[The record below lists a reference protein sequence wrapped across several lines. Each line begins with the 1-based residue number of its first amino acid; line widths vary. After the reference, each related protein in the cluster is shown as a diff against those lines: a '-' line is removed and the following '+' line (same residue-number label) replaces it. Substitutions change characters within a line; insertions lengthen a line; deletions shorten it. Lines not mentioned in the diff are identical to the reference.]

1 MSEISVKKN
10 LTGETLEMFLGKLS
24 KGLSLTAACG
34 ACGITPSRVDKLRK
48 EKPKFNAQ
56 VLAAQ
61 ARAEEAFID
70 KILESRD
77 GKLALSFLQS
87 RFPHWSPKTTTSDNS
102 SAKSSISPELLSQ
115 LSSVPERI
123 KIRN

>member
-1 MSEISVKKN
+1 MSEIAVKKN
-10 LTGETLEMFLGKLS
+10 LTGETLDLFLEKLS
-24 KGLSLTAACG
+24 KGVSLTRACAACG
-34 ACGITPSRVDKLRK
+34 ISAKRVDQLRK

-87 RFPHWSPKTTTSDNS
+87 RFPHWSPKTAGSDNS

-115 LSSVPERI
+115 LSSIPERI
-123 KIRN
+123 KTRN

>member
-1 MSEISVKKN
+1 MKKN
-10 LTGETLEMFLGKLS
+10 LSGKTLDLFLGKLS
-24 KGLSLTAACG
+24 KGVSLTGACAACG
-34 ACGITPSRVDKLRK
+34 ISTSRVDKLRK

-61 ARAEEAFID
+61 AMAEEAFID

-87 RFPHWSPKTTTSDNS
+87 RFPHWSPKTAGSDNS
-102 SAKSSISPELLSQ
+102 SAKNSISPEMLAQ
-115 LSSVPERI
+115 LSSVPERV
-123 KIRN
+123 KARN